1 MWRLGGNLFRAQ
13 VSPFNPVNLRQ
24 LQALISK
31 AVQLV
36 HDKRVSKRG
45 QTWGRNDT
53 FTVKF
58 RGGIA
63 RGFRD
68 RYLNGNAEK
77 LKGYGREPHQE
88 IARW

>member
-24 LQALISK
+24 LQALIWK
-31 AVQLV
+31 AVPLV

-45 QTWGRNDT
+45 ENLGEKTWGRNDT

-63 RGFRD
+63 
-68 RYLNGNAEK
+68 
-77 LKGYGREPHQE
+77 
-88 IARW
+88 